1 MDDAS
6 RFGNYLGVDSVAPP
20 ESGSWHF
27 LSLHIGACSYF
38 LHSPTAHAV
47 GCILR
52 CFATSDQE
60 DSRAIFAERIEFRP
74 DCWRYEMSVLRF
86 ETGVEAPSCFRDAP
100 WALGAWRFE
109 YRSRAYHNAAW
120 EFLKFGDSGFAP
132 QPSSLATTT
141 GAELCSA
148 CRGLRAA
155 PTHDYSDAVD
165 SFLPL
170 R

>member
-1 MDDAS
+1 MMLPGLGITWEWTRWLLRNLGHGISSRSISGLVHIFSTHPRLTPWAVFFAAS
-6 RFGNYLGVDSVAPP
+6 RP
-20 ESGSWHF
+20 
-27 LSLHIGACSYF
+27 
-38 LHSPTAHAV
+38 
-47 GCILR
+47 
-52 CFATSDQE
+52 SDQE

-74 DCWRYEMSVLRF
+74 GCCRYEMSVLRF

-109 YRSRAYHNAAW
+109 YRSRAYHNATW

-155 PTHDYSDAVD
+155 PTH
-165 SFLPL
+165 
-170 R
+170 

>member
-1 MDDAS
+1 MVDDAS
-6 RFGNYLGVDSVAPP
+6 PVWELLGSGLGGSSGIWAMAFSFAPYRGLFIFSP
-20 ESGSWHF
+20 LTHGSRRG
-27 LSLHIGACSYF
+27 LYS
-38 LHSPTAHAV
+38 
-47 GCILR
+47 
-52 CFATSDQE
+52 FAASRLGR
-60 DSRAIFAERIEFRP
+60 SRAIFAERIEFRP
-74 DCWRYEMSVLRF
+74 DCCRDEMSVLRF